1 LVPSIIIIIF
11 NGLLWPYDSRLKI
24 LGYLPKYLEKS
35 ACCRFWVLKFGE
47 IMDSKV
53 EIKGRVLLVDDD
65 DAIRASFKDLL
76 ERYGYQ
82 ITVAADGNE
91 AKAMANR
98 LKFDVAILDILL
110 PDTMG
115 LKLIPDLKKNNPLL
129 EVIVWTGYSPDYDF
143 IGAVQAGASDWIAKP
158 CDPLELYAKIERVL
172 RERKT
177 IGELARKNNELEK
190 IKIELEQTLSGLKD
204 MVRGELKFS
213 FPERINKRGDFPEII
228 GNSTELEKVLELVRL
243 VAETTSSVI
252 ITGESGTGK
261 ELIAHSIH
269 NLSDRIKKPFI
280 PVNCGAL
287 SETLLESELFG
298 HEKGAFTGAVANKR
312 GLIEESDGGT
322 LFLDE
327 IGETPLQFQVKLLRV
342 LQEGEFKPVGSS
354 KSKVADIRI
363 IAATNNALEAMVHNR
378 TFRKDLYY
386 RLNQF
391 QIALPSLK
399 DRIDDLPLL
408 SQYFLERLSMEN
420 SKPLVGFSSEV
431 IEKMFRYAWPGN
443 IRELENMISQ
453 SVILA
458 TPPMVEL
465 KDMPTL
471 IEKIYKD
478 PRKTRLSDK
487 TYSQA
492 KEEFERTYF
501 KSILERAKGNISAAS
516 RSSKMD
522 RKQLRE
528 KARKLGLVEM
538 AAT

>member
-1 LVPSIIIIIF
+1 
-11 NGLLWPYDSRLKI
+11 
-24 LGYLPKYLEKS
+24 
-35 ACCRFWVLKFGE
+35 
-47 IMDSKV
+47 MDSKV
-53 EIKGRVLLVDDD
+53 EVKGRVLLVDDD

-76 ERYGYQ
+76 ERFGYH

-110 PDTMG
+110 PDTIG

-158 CDPLELYAKIERVL
+158 CDPLELCAKIERVL

-177 IGELARKNNELEK
+177 IGELARKNHELEK

-213 FPERINKRGDFPEII
+213 FPERINKREAFPEII
-228 GNSTELEKVLELVRL
+228 GNSPELEKVLELVRL

-252 ITGESGTGK
+252 ISGESGTGK
-261 ELIAHSIH
+261 ELIAHAIH

-298 HEKGAFTGAVANKR
+298 HEKGAFTGAISNKR
-312 GLIEESDGGT
+312 GLIEEADGGT

-354 KSKVADIRI
+354 QSKVADIRI
-363 IAATNNALEAMVHNR
+363 IAATNSALEAMVHNR

-431 IEKMFRYAWPGN
+431 IEKMSATRGP
-443 IRELENMISQ
+443 ET
-453 SVILA
+453 SVSL
-458 TPPMVEL
+458 
-465 KDMPTL
+465 
-471 IEKIYKD
+471 
-478 PRKTRLSDK
+478 
-487 TYSQA
+487 
-492 KEEFERTYF
+492 RT
-501 KSILERAKGNISAAS
+501 
-516 RSSKMD
+516 
-522 RKQLRE
+522 
-528 KARKLGLVEM
+528 
-538 AAT
+538 

>member
-1 LVPSIIIIIF
+1 
-11 NGLLWPYDSRLKI
+11 
-24 LGYLPKYLEKS
+24 
-35 ACCRFWVLKFGE
+35 
-47 IMDSKV
+47 
-53 EIKGRVLLVDDD
+53 
-65 DAIRASFKDLL
+65 
-76 ERYGYQ
+76 
-82 ITVAADGNE
+82 
-91 AKAMANR
+91 
-98 LKFDVAILDILL
+98 
-110 PDTMG
+110 
-115 LKLIPDLKKNNPLL
+115 
-129 EVIVWTGYSPDYDF
+129 
-143 IGAVQAGASDWIAKP
+143 
-158 CDPLELYAKIERVL
+158 
-172 RERKT
+172 
-177 IGELARKNNELEK
+177 
-190 IKIELEQTLSGLKD
+190 
-204 MVRGELKFS
+204 MVRGELEFS
-213 FPERINKRGDFPEII
+213 IPERINKREDFPEII
-228 GNSTELEKVLELVRL
+228 GNSMELEKVLELVRL
-243 VAETTSSVI
+243 VAETNSSVI

-269 NLSDRIKKPFI
+269 NLSDRIKKSFV

-298 HEKGAFTGAVANKR
+298 HEKGAFTGAISNKR
-312 GLIEESDGGT
+312 GLIEEADGGT

-354 KSKVADIRI
+354 QSKVVNIRI
-363 IAATNNALEAMVHNR
+363 IAATNSSLEAMVHTE

-408 SQYFLERLSMEN
+408 GQYFLERFSMEN
-420 SKPLVGFSSEV
+420 SKPLVGFSPEV

-458 TPPMVEL
+458 TPPVVEL

-478 PRKTRLSDK
+478 PRKTRLSDM

-492 KEEFERTYF
+492 KAAFERTYF
-501 KSILERAKGNISAAS
+501 KSILERTKGNISAAS

-528 KARKLGLVEM
+528 KARKLGLLEM
-538 AAT
+538 AAA

>member
-1 LVPSIIIIIF
+1 M
-11 NGLLWPYDSRLKI
+11 DSR
-24 LGYLPKYLEKS
+24 
-35 ACCRFWVLKFGE
+35 
-47 IMDSKV
+47 V
-53 EIKGRVLLVDDD
+53 ELKGRVLLVDDD
-65 DAIRASFKDLL
+65 DHIRTAFKDIL
-76 ERYGYQ
+76 ERFGYQ
-82 ITVAADGNE
+82 ITLAADGNE
-91 AKAMANR
+91 ARAMADR

-110 PDTMG
+110 PDTIG

-158 CDPLELYAKIERVL
+158 CDPRELYAKIERVL

-177 IGELARKNNELEK
+177 IGELAKKNHEMEK

-204 MVRGELKFS
+204 MVRGKLEFS
-213 FPERINKRGDFPEII
+213 IPERINKREDFPEIL
-228 GNSTELEKVLELVRL
+228 GNSMEIEKVLELVRL
-243 VAETTSSVI
+243 VAETSSSVI

-269 NLSDRIKKPFI
+269 NLSARIKKSFI

-298 HEKGAFTGAVANKR
+298 HEKGAFTGAVSNKR
-312 GLIEESDGGT
+312 GLIEEADGGT

-327 IGETPLQFQVKLLRV
+327 IGETPLPFQVKLLRV

-354 KSKVADIRI
+354 QSKVADIRI
-363 IAATNNALEAMVHNR
+363 IAATNISLEAMVQIG
-378 TFRKDLYY
+378 TFREDLYY

-408 SQYFLERLSMEN
+408 GQYFLERFSMEN
-420 SKPLVGFSSEV
+420 SKPLVGFSPEV

-458 TPPMVEL
+458 TPPVVEL

-478 PRKTRLSDK
+478 PRKTRLSDM

-492 KEEFERTYF
+492 KAAFERTYF
-501 KSILERAKGNISAAS
+501 KSILERNKGNISAAS

-528 KARKLGLVEM
+528 KARKLGLLEM
-538 AAT
+538 AAA